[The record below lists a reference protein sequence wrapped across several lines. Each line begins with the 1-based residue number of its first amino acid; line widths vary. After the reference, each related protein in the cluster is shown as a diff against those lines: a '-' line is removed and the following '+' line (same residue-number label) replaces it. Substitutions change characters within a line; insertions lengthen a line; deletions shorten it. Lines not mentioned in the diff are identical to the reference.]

1 MPRSVCLGLVAGLG
15 LVGRGLGPD
24 RGGRRWRAAVLLLL
38 WVLCA
43 CVVPADA
50 GWRARA
56 PAAPKP
62 VRAAP
67 AQPLHVLYVG
77 ASITRGWFATTTSEA
92 YPVVLDRLLQ
102 SRGRSVRPTVVAQPG
117 VEAAQALAW
126 QLPPAQDV
134 VVVQVVTNDFMH
146 SVPLASFRTSY
157 AALLDRARAT
167 SPRAHLA
174 CMGAWNGPRA
184 ANGLGFTATDYD
196 VAVRS
201 SCEDRGGAFVRL
213 AGVFTQPGAHG
224 PAGRAT
230 PYGFGDTFHPNDMG
244 QVLIAG
250 EALAGLDRE
259 PGTRP
264 SSPAQLANSGQTRPR
279 PGG

>member
-1 MPRSVCLGLVAGLG
+1 MIYLVAGFG
-15 LVGRGLGPD
+15 LVGRTLGSG
-24 RGGRRWRAAVLLLL
+24 RGGLRWRAAVLLGL

-56 PAAPKP
+56 PAPKQ
-62 VRAAP
+62 VRAVAP
-67 AQPLHVLYVG
+67 AQPLRVLYVG
-77 ASITRGWFATTTSEA
+77 ASITRGWFATTKSEA

-102 SRGRSVRPTVVAQPG
+102 SRGRSVRPTVVAKSG
-117 VEAAQALAW
+117 VEAAQALTW

-146 SVPLASFRTSY
+146 SVPLGSFRTSY
-157 AALLDRARAT
+157 AALLESVRAT
-167 SPRAHLA
+167 SPRADLL
-174 CMGAWNGPRA
+174 CMGAWSGPGA
-184 ANGLGFTATDYD
+184 ANALGFTATDYD

-201 SCEDRGGAFVRL
+201 SCQDRGGAFVRL
-213 AGVFTQPGAHG
+213 AGVFAQPGAHG
-224 PAGRAT
+224 PAGRET
-230 PYGFGDTFHPNDMG
+230 PYGFADTFHPNDMG

-264 SSPAQLANSGQTRPR
+264 SSPAQLANSGPARPR